1 MGSMVYYIVK
11 ETGQNYAVVKRLG
24 YSRLGETLG
33 LSFDASHEKPIE
45 VIRRNG
51 WWKEGYRALW
61 MAYQVDKRLTA
72 GKNG

>member
-1 MGSMVYYIVK
+1 MRWSSGLATVVWVK
-11 ETGQNYAVVKRLG
+11 HLDFLLTQV
-24 YSRLGETLG
+24 
-33 LSFDASHEKPIE
+33 HEKPIE

-61 MAYQVDKRLTA
+61 TAYQVDKRLTA

>member
-51 WWKEGYRALW
+51 
-61 MAYQVDKRLTA
+61 
-72 GKNG
+72 